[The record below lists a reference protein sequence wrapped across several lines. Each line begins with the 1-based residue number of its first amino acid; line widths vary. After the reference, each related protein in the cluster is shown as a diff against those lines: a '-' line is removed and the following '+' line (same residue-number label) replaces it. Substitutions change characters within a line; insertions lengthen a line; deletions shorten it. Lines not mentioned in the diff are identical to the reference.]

1 MSNAHAVRRDL
12 GVAAGSADDGLW
24 HADLPELADR
34 LVDDE
39 IDAADTHGALTA
51 VTTESGRAVGASLWR
66 ALYHF
71 NLYRLVLGVGLLALS
86 LANARIAEFGSHSPT
101 LFFVGSLLLAGLS
114 MFNMITITQGVP
126 SFRIQACLQISCDIA
141 LITLLMYSSGG
152 VSSGLGLLLLVSIAA
167 AGVVLPGKT
176 TIAFAGLATVAVF
189 FETFGQT
196 LLGVDISKQIPG
208 VAMLGVALFATAFVL
223 SILSEQIR
231 SAEELADQRAEDLMT
246 LARVNAHIV
255 RQLDS
260 GVLITDKHNR
270 IYFTN
275 ERARSLLGIKGTG
288 VGARLD
294 QVSQTLSDAAAQW
307 PESKNQDETTAIEI
321 PDSGERFVPRF
332 LEANGSNEGVL
343 VFLDSVRLSEEKAQQ
358 IKLASLGRLTAAI
371 SHEIRNPLAALSHA
385 AELLSES
392 DQLLDQDRRLVDITL
407 TQSARINTI
416 IKSVLQFSRR
426 EEMTRQTFDLLEW
439 CEENAAQITL
449 DHGIPAKAIDIDGE
463 SVDVVMNSAQLQQI
477 LGNLCDNAIRHSP
490 AFVDKPIVTLEISR
504 TPSGGVQLD
513 VVDSGSGID
522 EQTVQ
527 HLFEPFFTTH
537 VQGTGLGLYICREL
551 CEANGASL
559 NYIDDEHI
567 GSRFRVT
574 FEVSRNGPTAA

>member
-1 MSNAHAVRRDL
+1 MSNAQAVRSTQVVD
-12 GVAAGSADDGLW
+12 AGSADDDLW
-24 HADLPELADR
+24 HGDLPELADR
-34 LVDDE
+34 LASDDVAGGD
-39 IDAADTHGALTA
+39 DAGPA
-51 VTTESGRAVGASLWR
+51 VGPLSGSRPDAGASLWR

-86 LANARIAEFGSHSPT
+86 LANARIADFGSHSPT
-101 LFFVGSLLLAGLS
+101 LFFVGSLGMAGVS
-114 MFNMITITQGVP
+114 MFNMITITQGIP
-126 SFRIQACLQISCDIA
+126 SFRVQACLQIGCDIA

-152 VSSGLGLLLLVSIAA
+152 FSSGLGLLLLISIAA

-176 TIAFAGLATVAVF
+176 TIAFAGLATVAIF
-189 FETFGQT
+189 FETFSRSLFGT
-196 LLGVDISKQIPG
+196 DVSEQIPG
-208 VAMLGVALFATAFVL
+208 IAMLGVALFATAFVL

-231 SAEELADQRAEDLMT
+231 SAEQLADQRAEDLMT

-255 RQLDS
+255 RQLES
-260 GVLITDKHNR
+260 GVLITDQHNR

-275 ERARSLLGIKGTG
+275 ERARSLLGISGTG

-294 QVSQTLSDAAAQW
+294 QVSESLSDAATQW
-307 PESKNQDETTAIEI
+307 HSQTGTDESVVIEL
-321 PDSGERFVPRF
+321 PGTSERFVPRF
-332 LEANGSNEGVL
+332 LDANGSNEGVL

-385 AELLSES
+385 AELLNES
-392 DQLLDQDRRLVDITL
+392 DQLLEQDRRLVDITL

-426 EEMTRQTFDLLEW
+426 DEMTRQTFDLLEW
-439 CEENAAQITL
+439 CEENAAQIAM
-449 DHGIPAKAIDIDGE
+449 DHGLPAEAIDIDGE

-490 AFVDKPIVTLEISR
+490 EFTDKPVVSLEISR
-504 TPSGGVQLD
+504 TAGGGVQLD
-513 VVDSGSGID
+513 VVDTGSGID
-522 EQTVQ
+522 AQTTQ

-551 CEANGASL
+551 CEANGATL
-559 NYIDDEHI
+559 NYIDDDHI

-574 FEVSRNGPTAA
+574 FEVSRSGQKAA